1 MTNSILAKKR
11 ELEARGY
18 KGFTLMEMLI
28 VVAIIAILVAIAIP
42 VFTSQLNRAKV
53 EADVA
58 NMRSGYASVAV
69 EVMTDTTIGSTGNVS
84 YHLNADGSVT
94 KDGTGSFKTQG
105 APTDKQ
111 NISGQEVEPWS
122 AGVGVGYEYDKGTG
136 KITIVPG
143 K

>member
-1 MTNSILAKKR
+1 MT
-11 ELEARGY
+11 
-18 KGFTLMEMLI
+18 
-28 VVAIIAILVAIAIP
+28 
-42 VFTSQLNRAKV
+42 TS
-53 EADVA
+53 
-58 NMRSGYASVAV
+58 G
-69 EVMTDTTIGSTGNVS
+69 GTGTVS

-94 KDGTGSFKTQG
+94 TEATGSFETEG
-105 APTDKQ
+105 ATTEKQ